1 MQASLRYTDDDE
13 MVVKDWSGE
22 KLLEEED
29 QVHVRRNGQ
38 VVGVK

>member
-1 MQASLRYTDDDE
+1 MQASLRHTDDDE

-29 QVHVRRNGQ
+29 QVHGRRNGQ